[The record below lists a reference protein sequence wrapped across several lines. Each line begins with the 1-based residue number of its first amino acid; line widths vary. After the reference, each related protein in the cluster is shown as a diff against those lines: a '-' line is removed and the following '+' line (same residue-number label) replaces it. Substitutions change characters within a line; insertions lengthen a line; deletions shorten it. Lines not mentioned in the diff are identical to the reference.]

1 VIELDYPRERM
12 LADIRASDG
21 ALRLQGLTAEPD
33 RAAFVAA
40 DEARLL
46 ARVRTPQE
54 ILPEL
59 DAVLAARFAAV
70 PADRLHRNLL
80 SPLKKAVG
88 NAHKRGNR
96 GAPDKWIQVEVVVTR
111 SGAFVEVSDE
121 GSGFDVPGTL
131 ARFQAGAQYFAHKG
145 SGFRR
150 YAKARSVVSF
160 DRGGSTIRV
169 CFAVGNG

>member
-1 VIELDYPRERM
+1 VIELDYPRARM
-12 LADIRASDG
+12 LADIRASDDG
-21 ALRLQGLTAEPD
+21 LRLQGLADAPAREAFLAAE
-33 RAAFVAA
+33 
-40 DEARLL
+40 EARLV
-46 ARVRTPQE
+46 ARVKTPQE

-59 DAVLAARFAAV
+59 DAVLAMRFAAV

-111 SGAFVEVSDE
+111 AGAFVEVSDE
-121 GSGFDVPGTL
+121 GTGFDVPGTL
-131 ARFQAGAQYFAHKG
+131 ARFQAGAEYFAHKG

-150 YAKARSVVSF
+150 YAKAGSVVSF
-160 DRGGSTIRV
+160 DRGGSTVRV
-169 CFAVGNG
+169 CFAVSDG